1 MSMSE
6 ARERTYA
13 VIFEKTGT
21 GWSAYVPDL
30 PGVVATGPTRE
41 EVARLM
47 SEGIAIHIEGMI
59 EDGIPVPE
67 PSSYCQE
74 IRVPA

>member
-1 MSMSE
+1 MSE
-6 ARERTYA
+6 ARERTYL
-13 VIFEKTGT
+13 VIFEKTST

-30 PGVVATGPTRE
+30 PGVVATGPTLE

-47 SEGIAIHIEGMI
+47 REGIAIHIEGMI
-59 EDGIPVPE
+59 EDGLPVPE
-67 PSSYCQE
+67 PSSHWQE